1 MNKKPY
7 NVNFNPKNNF
17 FSHNQPRNNIFLRIF
32 VAKNLTFFK
41 FTEMKTKTFTFD
53 RVVRILISIV
63 ILVAAYLLIQ
73 RLSAVLI
80 PFLVAWL
87 IAYLLYPIVKF
98 IQYKCHVKSRVLSI
112 IITVLLILGIIVGGG
127 YLIMPPII
135 EEMTHVKDIIV
146 EYVTTDSTVASVSS
160 EVQNFIKHNID
171 INEITKALTV
181 QDVSQF
187 LEEKVPQFFSI
198 VSSSVSAIVGFI
210 ASLIAI
216 IYLFFILVDYEAM
229 AEGLFKMM
237 PKSKRGIVHEIML
250 DLQKGMNAYFRGQT
264 IIAMCVGVLFA
275 IGFLIIDFPLA
286 IPLGLFIGFLN
297 LVPYLQVI
305 GFIPTIVLALLKAYD
320 TGQSFWGII
329 LAAII
334 VFAVVQAIQ
343 DWVLTPRIMGKVTGL
358 NAAVIL
364 LALSIWGSLL
374 GFVGLI
380 VALPLTTLIVSY
392 YKRYVL
398 EETEEKGEKTQKEE

>member
-7 NVNFNPKNNF
+7 NVNFALKNNF

-32 VAKNLTFFK
+32 VAKIFNQHN
-41 FTEMKTKTFTFD
+41 MKKKTFTFD
-53 RVVRILISIV
+53 RVVRILISI
-63 ILVAAYLLIQ
+63 IIMIAAYLLIQ
-73 RLSAVLI
+73 RLSSVLV

-87 IAYLLYPIVKF
+87 IAYLLYPIVTF
-98 IQYKCHVKSRVLSI
+98 IQYKCRVKSRILSI
-112 IITVLLILGIIVGGG
+112 IITVLLILGIIVGGC
-127 YLIMPPII
+127 YLIIPPII
-135 EEMTHVKDIIV
+135 EEMGHLKDIIV
-146 EYVTTDSTVASVSS
+146 EYVTTDSTVASVSG
-160 EVQNFIKHNID
+160 EVQNYIKHNID

-187 LEEKVPQFFSI
+187 MEEKVPQFFSFI
-198 VSSSVSAIVGFI
+198 SSSVSAIVGFI

-216 IYLFFILVDYEAM
+216 IYLFFILVDYELM
-229 AEGLFKMM
+229 AEGLLKML
-237 PKSKRGIVHEIML
+237 PKDKRSIVHDIML
-250 DLQKGMNAYFRGQT
+250 DLQKGMNGYFRGQS
-264 IIAMCVGVLFA
+264 IIALCVGILFS
-275 IGFLIIDFPLA
+275 IGFLIIGFPLA

-305 GFIPTIVLALLKAYD
+305 GFIPTIILSLLKAYD

-329 LAAII
+329 LSALI

-358 NAAVIL
+358 NPAVIL

-398 EETEEKGEKTQKEE
+398 EETDEMEENPQKEE

>member
-1 MNKKPY
+1 MKQH
-7 NVNFNPKNNF
+7 F
-17 FSHNQPRNNIFLRIF
+17 FTYLRAPNTSISHN
-32 VAKNLTFFK
+32 K
-41 FTEMKTKTFTFD
+41 MKTKTFTFD

-63 ILVAAYLLIQ
+63 IMIGLYLLIQ
-73 RLSAVLI
+73 RLSSVLI

-87 IAYLLYPIVKF
+87 IAYLLYPIVTF
-98 IQYKCHVKSRVLSI
+98 IQYKCRVKSRVLSI
-112 IITVLLILGIIVGGG
+112 IITVLLIVGIIVGGC
-127 YLIMPPII
+127 YLIIPPII
-135 EEMTHVKDIIV
+135 EEMTHLKDIIV
-146 EYVTTDSTVASVSS
+146 EYVTTDSTVASVSG
-160 EVQNFIKHNID
+160 EVQEYIKRNID
-171 INEITKALTV
+171 LNEITKALTV
-181 QDVSQF
+181 QDVSEF
-187 LEEKVPQFFSI
+187 MEEKVPQLFSFL
-198 VSSSVSAIVGFI
+198 SSSVSAIVGFV

-216 IYLFFILVDYEAM
+216 IYLFFILVDYELM
-229 AEGLFKMM
+229 AEGLFKMV
-237 PKSKRGIVHEIML
+237 PKGKRSIVHDIMM
-250 DLQKGMNAYFRGQT
+250 DLQKGMNGYFRGQA
-264 IIAMCVGVLFA
+264 IIALCVGILFS
-275 IGFLIIDFPLA
+275 IGFLIIGLPLA

-305 GFIPTIVLALLKAYD
+305 GFIPTIILSLLKAYD

-329 LAAII
+329 LSALI

-364 LALSIWGSLL
+364 LSLSIWGSLL

-398 EETEEKGEKTQKEE
+398 EETEEKEDTAQKEE

>member
-1 MNKKPY
+1 MNF
-7 NVNFNPKNNF
+7 VLKNNF
-17 FSHNQPRNNIFLRIF
+17 FSHNQAQNNIFLRIF
-32 VAKNLTFFK
+32 VAKIFNQHN
-41 FTEMKTKTFTFD
+41 MKTKTFTFD

-63 ILVAAYLLIQ
+63 IMIAAYLLIQ
-73 RLSAVLI
+73 RLSSVLI

-87 IAYLLYPIVKF
+87 IAYLLYPIVTF
-98 IQYKCHVKSRVLSI
+98 IQYKCRVKSRILSI
-112 IITVLLILGIIVGGG
+112 IITVLLIVGIIVGGS
-127 YLIMPPII
+127 YLIMPPIL
-135 EEMTHVKDIIV
+135 EEMTHVKDIVV
-146 EYVTTDSTVASVSS
+146 EYFSTDSTVASVSG
-160 EVQNFIKHNID
+160 EVQKFIKRNID
-171 INEITKALTV
+171 INELTKALTV

-187 LEEKVPQFFSI
+187 VEEKVPQFFSFI
-198 VSSSVSAIVGFI
+198 SSSVSAIVGFI

-216 IYLFFILVDYEAM
+216 IYLFFILVDYELM
-229 AEGLFKMM
+229 AEGLFKLV
-237 PKSKRGIVHEIML
+237 PKGKRSIVHDIMM
-250 DLQKGMNAYFRGQT
+250 DLQKGMNGYFRGQA
-264 IIAMCVGVLFA
+264 IIAMCVGILFS
-275 IGFLIIDFPLA
+275 IGFLIIGLPLA

-297 LVPYLQVI
+297 LVPYLQII
-305 GFIPTIVLALLKAYD
+305 GFIPTIILALLKAYD

-329 LAAII
+329 LSALI

-364 LALSIWGSLL
+364 LSLSIWGSLL

-398 EETEEKGEKTQKEE
+398 EEPEEEEGNPQKEE

>member
-1 MNKKPY
+1 
-7 NVNFNPKNNF
+7 
-17 FSHNQPRNNIFLRIF
+17 
-32 VAKNLTFFK
+32 
-41 FTEMKTKTFTFD
+41 MKTKTFTFD
-53 RVVRILISIV
+53 RVVRILISIIIMV
-63 ILVAAYLLIQ
+63 GAYLLIQ
-73 RLSAVLI
+73 RLSGVLI

-87 IAYLLYPIVKF
+87 IAYLLYPIVTF
-98 IQYKCHVKSRVLSI
+98 FQYKCHVKSRVLSI
-112 IITVLLILGIIVGGG
+112 LITVLLIVGIIVGGC
-127 YLIMPPII
+127 YLILPPII
-135 EEMTHVKDIIV
+135 EETGHLKDIIV

-160 EVQNFIKHNID
+160 EVQNYIKHNID
-171 INEITKALTV
+171 INEISKALTV

-187 LEEKVPQFFSI
+187 LEEKVPQFFSFI
-198 VSSSVSAIVGFI
+198 SSSVSAIVGFI

-216 IYLFFILVDYEAM
+216 IYLFFILLDYELM
-229 AEGLFKMM
+229 AEGLFKLM
-237 PKSKRGIVHEIML
+237 PKGQRGIVHDIMM
-250 DLQKGMNAYFRGQT
+250 DLKKGMNGYFRGQT
-264 IIAMCVGVLFA
+264 IIAMCVGVLFS
-275 IGFLIIDFPLA
+275 IGFLIIGFPLA

-329 LAAII
+329 LSALI

-364 LALSIWGSLL
+364 LSLSIWGSLL
-374 GFVGLI
+374 GFI

-398 EETEEKGEKTQKEE
+398 EETEEDKEDIKEKK

>member
-1 MNKKPY
+1 
-7 NVNFNPKNNF
+7 
-17 FSHNQPRNNIFLRIF
+17 
-32 VAKNLTFFK
+32 
-41 FTEMKTKTFTFD
+41 MKTKTFTFD

-63 ILVAAYLLIQ
+63 IMIGAYLLIQ
-73 RLSAVLI
+73 RLSGVLI

-87 IAYLLYPIVKF
+87 IAYLLYPIVTF

-112 IITVLLILGIIVGGG
+112 IITVLLIVGIIVGGC
-127 YLIMPPII
+127 YLIIPPII
-135 EEMTHVKDIIV
+135 QEMTHLKDIIV
-146 EYVTTDSTVASVSS
+146 EYVTTDSTVASVSG
-160 EVQNFIKHNID
+160 EVQNYIKRNID
-171 INEITKALTV
+171 LNEITKALTV

-187 LEEKVPQFFSI
+187 LEEKVPQVFSI

-216 IYLFFILVDYEAM
+216 IYLFFILVDYELM
-229 AEGLFKMM
+229 AEGLFKMV
-237 PKSKRGIVHEIML
+237 PKGKRGIVQDIMM
-250 DLQKGMNAYFRGQT
+250 DLQKGMNGYFRGQAM
-264 IIAMCVGVLFA
+264 IALCVGILFS
-275 IGFLIIDFPLA
+275 IGFLIIGFPLA

-329 LAAII
+329 LSALI

-364 LALSIWGSLL
+364 LSLSVWGSLL

-398 EETEEKGEKTQKEE
+398 EDTEEKVETEQKEDESIKKLEK

>member
-1 MNKKPY
+1 
-7 NVNFNPKNNF
+7 
-17 FSHNQPRNNIFLRIF
+17 
-32 VAKNLTFFK
+32 
-41 FTEMKTKTFTFD
+41 MKTKTFTFD

-63 ILVAAYLLIQ
+63 IMIAAYLLIQ
-73 RLSAVLI
+73 RLSGVLI

-112 IITVLLILGIIVGGG
+112 IITMLLITGVIVGGC
-127 YLIMPPII
+127 YLIIPPII
-135 EEMTHVKDIIV
+135 EEMGHLKDIIV
-146 EYVTTDSTVASVSS
+146 EYVTTDSTVASVSG
-160 EVQNFIKHNID
+160 EVQNYIKHNID
-171 INEITKALTV
+171 INEFTKALTV
-181 QDVSQF
+181 QNVSQF
-187 LEEKVPQFFSI
+187 MEEKVPQFFSFI
-198 VSSSVSAIVGFI
+198 SSSVSAIVGFI

-216 IYLFFILVDYEAM
+216 IYIFFILVDYELM
-229 AEGLFKMM
+229 AEGLFKML
-237 PKSKRGIVHEIML
+237 PKDKRNIVHDIML
-250 DLQKGMNAYFRGQT
+250 DLQKGMNGYFRGQA
-264 IIAMCVGVLFA
+264 IIALCVGILFS
-275 IGFLIIDFPLA
+275 IGFLIIGFPLA

-305 GFIPTIVLALLKAYD
+305 GFIPTIILALLKAYD

-329 LAAII
+329 LSALI

-364 LALSIWGSLL
+364 LSLSIWGSLL

-398 EETEEKGEKTQKEE
+398 EETEETAEKSQKAD

>member
-1 MNKKPY
+1 MNF
-7 NVNFNPKNNF
+7 VLKNNF

-32 VAKNLTFFK
+32 VAKK
-41 FTEMKTKTFTFD
+41 FNQYNMKTKTFTFD

-63 ILVAAYLLIQ
+63 IMIAAYLLIQ
-73 RLSAVLI
+73 RLSSVLI

-87 IAYLLYPIVKF
+87 IAYLLYPIVTF
-98 IQYKCHVKSRVLSI
+98 IQYKCRVRSRILSI
-112 IITVLLILGIIVGGG
+112 IITVLLIVGIIVGGC
-127 YLIMPPII
+127 YLIIPPII
-135 EEMTHVKDIIV
+135 EEMAHLKDIIV
-146 EYVTTDSTVASVSS
+146 EYVTTDSTVTSVSG
-160 EVQNFIKHNID
+160 EVQNYIKHNID

-187 LEEKVPQFFSI
+187 MEEKVPQFFSFI
-198 VSSSVSAIVGFI
+198 SSSVSAIVGFI

-216 IYLFFILVDYEAM
+216 IYLFFILLDYELM
-229 AEGLFKMM
+229 AEGLFKML
-237 PKSKRGIVHEIML
+237 PKDKRSIVHDIML
-250 DLQKGMNAYFRGQT
+250 DLQKGMNGYFRGQA
-264 IIAMCVGVLFA
+264 IIALCVGILFS
-275 IGFLIIDFPLA
+275 IGFLIIGFPLA

-329 LAAII
+329 LSALI

-358 NAAVIL
+358 NPAVIL
-364 LALSIWGSLL
+364 LSLSIWGSLL

-398 EETEEKGEKTQKEE
+398 EETEEMEENPQKER

>member
-1 MNKKPY
+1 
-7 NVNFNPKNNF
+7 
-17 FSHNQPRNNIFLRIF
+17 
-32 VAKNLTFFK
+32 
-41 FTEMKTKTFTFD
+41 MKTKTFTFD

-63 ILVAAYLLIQ
+63 IMIGLYLLIQ
-73 RLSAVLI
+73 RLSGVLI

-112 IITVLLILGIIVGGG
+112 IITMLLITGVIVGGC
-127 YLIMPPII
+127 YLIIPPII
-135 EEMTHVKDIIV
+135 EEMGHLKDIIV
-146 EYVTTDSTVASVSS
+146 EYVTTDSTVASVSG
-160 EVQNFIKHNID
+160 EVQNYIKHNID
-171 INEITKALTV
+171 LEEITKALTV

-187 LEEKVPQFFSI
+187 LEEKVPQFFSVI
-198 VSSSVSAIVGFI
+198 SSSVSAIVGFI

-216 IYLFFILVDYEAM
+216 IYLFFILVDYELM
-229 AEGLFKMM
+229 AQGLFKMV
-237 PKSKRGIVHEIML
+237 PKGQRNIVHDIMM
-250 DLQKGMNAYFRGQT
+250 DLQKGMNGYFRGQA
-264 IIAMCVGVLFA
+264 IIAMCVGVLFS
-275 IGFLIIDFPLA
+275 IGFLIIGLPLA

-305 GFIPTIVLALLKAYD
+305 GFIPTILLALLKAHD
-320 TGQSFWGII
+320 TGESFWGII
-329 LAAII
+329 LAACI

-364 LALSIWGSLL
+364 LSLSIWGSLL

-398 EETEEKGEKTQKEE
+398 EETEEEEENPKS

>member
-1 MNKKPY
+1 MNF
-7 NVNFNPKNNF
+7 VLKNNF

-32 VAKNLTFFK
+32 VAKIFNQHN
-41 FTEMKTKTFTFD
+41 MKTKTFTFD

-63 ILVAAYLLIQ
+63 IMIAAYLLIQ
-73 RLSAVLI
+73 RLSSVLI

-87 IAYLLYPIVKF
+87 IAYLLYPIVTF
-98 IQYKCHVKSRVLSI
+98 IQYKCRVKSRILSI
-112 IITVLLILGIIVGGG
+112 IITVLLIVGIIVGGG

-135 EEMTHVKDIIV
+135 EEMTHVKDIVV
-146 EYVTTDSTVASVSS
+146 EYFSTDSTVASVSG
-160 EVQNFIKHNID
+160 EVQNFIKRNID
-171 INEITKALTV
+171 INELTKALTV

-187 LEEKVPQFFSI
+187 MEEKVPQFFSFI
-198 VSSSVSAIVGFI
+198 SSSVSAIVGFI

-216 IYLFFILVDYEAM
+216 IYLFFILVDYELM
-229 AEGLFKMM
+229 AEGLFKLV
-237 PKSKRGIVHEIML
+237 PKGKRSIVHDIMM
-250 DLQKGMNAYFRGQT
+250 DLQKGMNGYFRGQA
-264 IIAMCVGVLFA
+264 IIAMCVGILFS
-275 IGFLIIDFPLA
+275 IGFLIIGLPLA

-297 LVPYLQVI
+297 LVPYLQII
-305 GFIPTIVLALLKAYD
+305 GFIPTIILALLKAYD
-320 TGQSFWGII
+320 TGQSFWGI
-329 LAAII
+329 LLSALI

-364 LALSIWGSLL
+364 LSLSIWGSLL

-398 EETEEKGEKTQKEE
+398 EEPEEEEGNPQKEE

>member
-7 NVNFNPKNNF
+7 KLNFALKNNF
-17 FSHNQPRNNIFLRIF
+17 FSHNQLQNNIFLRIF
-32 VAKNLTFFK
+32 VAKIFNQHN
-41 FTEMKTKTFTFD
+41 MKTKTFTFD

-63 ILVAAYLLIQ
+63 IMIAAYLLIQ
-73 RLSAVLI
+73 RLSSVLI

-87 IAYLLYPIVKF
+87 IAYLLYPIVTF
-98 IQYKCHVKSRVLSI
+98 IQYKCRVKSRILSI
-112 IITVLLILGIIVGGG
+112 IITVLLIVGIIVGGG
-127 YLIMPPII
+127 YLIIPPII
-135 EEMTHVKDIIV
+135 EEMTHVKDIVV
-146 EYVTTDSTVASVSS
+146 EYFSTDSTVASVSG
-160 EVQNFIKHNID
+160 EVQNYIKRNID
-171 INEITKALTV
+171 INELTKALTV

-187 LEEKVPQFFSI
+187 VEEKVPQFFSFI
-198 VSSSVSAIVGFI
+198 SSSVSAIVGFI

-216 IYLFFILVDYEAM
+216 IYLFFILVDYELM
-229 AEGLFKMM
+229 AEGLFKMV
-237 PKSKRGIVHEIML
+237 PKGKRNIVHDIML
-250 DLQKGMNAYFRGQT
+250 DLQKGMNSYFRGQA
-264 IIAMCVGVLFA
+264 IIAMCVGILFS
-275 IGFLIIDFPLA
+275 IGFLIIGLPLA

-305 GFIPTIVLALLKAYD
+305 GFIPTIILALLKAYD
-320 TGQSFWGII
+320 TGQSFWGI
-329 LAAII
+329 LLSALI

-364 LALSIWGSLL
+364 LSLSIWGSLL

-398 EETEEKGEKTQKEE
+398 EETDEMEKNPQKEE

>member
-1 MNKKPY
+1 MR
-7 NVNFNPKNNF
+7 NFVPQNF
-17 FSHNQPRNNIFLRIF
+17 KSFILQFFNSHQ
-32 VAKNLTFFK
+32 
-41 FTEMKTKTFTFD
+41 MKTKTFTFD
-53 RVVRILISIV
+53 RVVRILISI
-63 ILVAAYLLIQ
+63 IIMIAAYLLIQ
-73 RLSAVLI
+73 RLSSVLV

-87 IAYLLYPIVKF
+87 IAYLLYPIVTF
-98 IQYKCHVKSRVLSI
+98 IQYKCRVKSRILSI
-112 IITVLLILGIIVGGG
+112 IITVLLILGIIVGGC
-127 YLIMPPII
+127 YLIIPPII
-135 EEMTHVKDIIV
+135 EEMGHLKDIIV
-146 EYVTTDSTVASVSS
+146 EYVTTDSTVASVSG
-160 EVQNFIKHNID
+160 EVQNYIKHNID

-187 LEEKVPQFFSI
+187 MEEKVPQFFSFI
-198 VSSSVSAIVGFI
+198 SSSVSAIVGFI

-216 IYLFFILVDYEAM
+216 IYLFFILVDYELM
-229 AEGLFKMM
+229 AEGLFKML
-237 PKSKRGIVHEIML
+237 PKDKRSIVHDIML
-250 DLQKGMNAYFRGQT
+250 DLQKGMNGYFRGQS
-264 IIAMCVGVLFA
+264 IIALCVGILFS
-275 IGFLIIDFPLA
+275 IGFLIIGFPLA

-305 GFIPTIVLALLKAYD
+305 GFIPTIILSLLKAYD

-329 LAAII
+329 LSALI

-358 NAAVIL
+358 NPAVIL

-398 EETEEKGEKTQKEE
+398 EETDEMEENPQKEE

>member
-7 NVNFNPKNNF
+7 KLNFALKNNF
-17 FSHNQPRNNIFLRIF
+17 FSHNQLQNNIFLRIF
-32 VAKNLTFFK
+32 VAKIFNQHN
-41 FTEMKTKTFTFD
+41 MKTKTFTFD

-63 ILVAAYLLIQ
+63 IMIAAYLLIQ
-73 RLSAVLI
+73 RLSSVLI

-87 IAYLLYPIVKF
+87 IAYLLYPIVTF
-98 IQYKCHVKSRVLSI
+98 IQYKCRVKSRILSI
-112 IITVLLILGIIVGGG
+112 IITVLLIVGIIVGGG
-127 YLIMPPII
+127 YLIIPPII
-135 EEMTHVKDIIV
+135 EEMTHVKDIVV
-146 EYVTTDSTVASVSS
+146 EYFSTDSTVASVSG
-160 EVQNFIKHNID
+160 EVQNYIKRNID
-171 INEITKALTV
+171 INELTKALTV

-187 LEEKVPQFFSI
+187 VEEKVPQFFSFI
-198 VSSSVSAIVGFI
+198 SSSVSAIVGFI

-216 IYLFFILVDYEAM
+216 IYLFFILVDYELM
-229 AEGLFKMM
+229 AEGLFKMV
-237 PKSKRGIVHEIML
+237 PKGKRNIVHDIML
-250 DLQKGMNAYFRGQT
+250 DLQKGMNGYFRGQA
-264 IIAMCVGVLFA
+264 IIAMCVGILFS
-275 IGFLIIDFPLA
+275 IGFLIIGLPLA

-305 GFIPTIVLALLKAYD
+305 GFIPTIILALLKAYD
-320 TGQSFWGII
+320 TGQSFWGI
-329 LAAII
+329 LLSALI

-364 LALSIWGSLL
+364 LSLSIWGSLL

-398 EETEEKGEKTQKEE
+398 EETDEMEKNPQKEE

>member
-7 NVNFNPKNNF
+7 NVNFALKNNF

-32 VAKNLTFFK
+32 VAKIFNQHN
-41 FTEMKTKTFTFD
+41 MKKKTFTFD
-53 RVVRILISIV
+53 RVVRILISI
-63 ILVAAYLLIQ
+63 IIMIAAYLLIQ
-73 RLSAVLI
+73 RLSSVLV

-87 IAYLLYPIVKF
+87 IAYLLYPIVTF
-98 IQYKCHVKSRVLSI
+98 IQYKCRVKSRILSI
-112 IITVLLILGIIVGGG
+112 IITVLLILGIIVGGC
-127 YLIMPPII
+127 YLIIPPII
-135 EEMTHVKDIIV
+135 EEMGHLKDIIV
-146 EYVTTDSTVASVSS
+146 EYVTTDSTVASVSG
-160 EVQNFIKHNID
+160 EVQNYIKHNID

-187 LEEKVPQFFSI
+187 MEEKVPQFFSFI
-198 VSSSVSAIVGFI
+198 SSSVSAIVGFI

-216 IYLFFILVDYEAM
+216 IYLFFILVDYELM
-229 AEGLFKMM
+229 AEGLFKML
-237 PKSKRGIVHEIML
+237 PKDKRSIVHDIML
-250 DLQKGMNAYFRGQT
+250 DLQKGMNGYFRGQS
-264 IIAMCVGVLFA
+264 IIALCVGILFS
-275 IGFLIIDFPLA
+275 IGFLIIGFPLA

-305 GFIPTIVLALLKAYD
+305 GFIPTIILSLLKAYD

-329 LAAII
+329 LSALI

-358 NAAVIL
+358 NPAVIL

-398 EETEEKGEKTQKEE
+398 EETDEMEENPQKEE

>member
-1 MNKKPY
+1 
-7 NVNFNPKNNF
+7 
-17 FSHNQPRNNIFLRIF
+17 
-32 VAKNLTFFK
+32 
-41 FTEMKTKTFTFD
+41 MKTKTFTFD

-63 ILVAAYLLIQ
+63 IMIAAYLLIQ
-73 RLSAVLI
+73 RLSGVLI

-112 IITVLLILGIIVGGG
+112 IITMLLITGIIVGGC
-127 YLIMPPII
+127 YLIIPPII
-135 EEMTHVKDIIV
+135 EEMGHLKDIIV
-146 EYVTTDSTVASVSS
+146 EYVTTDSTVASVSG
-160 EVQNFIKHNID
+160 EVQNYIKHNID

-187 LEEKVPQFFSI
+187 MEEKVPQFFSFI
-198 VSSSVSAIVGFI
+198 SSSVSAIVGFI

-216 IYLFFILVDYEAM
+216 IYIFFILVDYELM
-229 AEGLFKMM
+229 AEGLFKML
-237 PKSKRGIVHEIML
+237 PKDKRNIVHDIML
-250 DLQKGMNAYFRGQT
+250 DLQKGMNGYFRGQA
-264 IIAMCVGVLFA
+264 IIALCVGILFS
-275 IGFLIIDFPLA
+275 IGFLIIGFPLA

-305 GFIPTIVLALLKAYD
+305 GFIPTIILALLKAYD

-329 LAAII
+329 LSALI

-364 LALSIWGSLL
+364 LSLSIWGSLL

-398 EETEEKGEKTQKEE
+398 EETEETVENSQKAD

>member
-1 MNKKPY
+1 MFEKE
-7 NVNFNPKNNF
+7 
-17 FSHNQPRNNIFLRIF
+17 I
-32 VAKNLTFFK
+32 
-41 FTEMKTKTFTFD
+41 TFD
-53 RVVRILISIV
+53 RFIRWALI
-63 ILVAAYLLIQ
+63 ALLIV
-73 RLSAVLI
+73 SVLFALNYLGTVLL
-80 PFLVAWL
+80 PFFVAWL
-87 IAYLLYPIVKF
+87 IAYLLYPIVSF

-112 IITVLLILGIIVGGG
+112 IITVLLIVGIIVGGC
-127 YLIMPPII
+127 YLIIPPII
-135 EEMTHVKDIIV
+135 DEMGHLKNIII

-160 EVQNFIKHNID
+160 DVQEYIKHNID
-171 INEITKALTV
+171 LNEITKALTV

-198 VSSSVSAIVGFI
+198 ISSSVSAIIGAI

-216 IYLFFILVDYEAM
+216 IYIFFILVDYEVM
-229 AEGLFKMM
+229 AEGLFKLM
-237 PKSKRGIVHEIML
+237 PKGQRGIVHEILL
-250 DLQKGMNAYFRGQT
+250 DLQKGMNGYFRGQS
-264 IIAMCVGVLFA
+264 IIALCVGILFS

-305 GFIPTIVLALLKAYD
+305 GFIPTIILALLKAYD
-320 TGQSFWGII
+320 TGESFWGII
-329 LAAII
+329 LSAAI
-334 VFAVVQAIQ
+334 VFCVVQAIQ

-364 LALSIWGSLL
+364 LSLSIWGSLL

-380 VALPLTTLIVSY
+380 IALPLTTLILSY

-398 EETEEKGEKTQKEE
+398 EETSNESDDAEKELE

>member
-7 NVNFNPKNNF
+7 NVNFALKNNF

-32 VAKNLTFFK
+32 VAKIFNQHN
-41 FTEMKTKTFTFD
+41 MKKKTFTFD
-53 RVVRILISIV
+53 RVVRILISI
-63 ILVAAYLLIQ
+63 IIMIAAYLLIQ
-73 RLSAVLI
+73 RLSSVLV

-87 IAYLLYPIVKF
+87 IAYLLYPIVTF
-98 IQYKCHVKSRVLSI
+98 IQYKCRVKSRILSI
-112 IITVLLILGIIVGGG
+112 IITVLLILGIIVGGC
-127 YLIMPPII
+127 YLIIPPII
-135 EEMTHVKDIIV
+135 EEMGHLKDIIV
-146 EYVTTDSTVASVSS
+146 EYVTTDSTVASVSG
-160 EVQNFIKHNID
+160 EVQNYIKHNID

-187 LEEKVPQFFSI
+187 MEEKVPQFFSFI
-198 VSSSVSAIVGFI
+198 SSSVSAIVGFI

-216 IYLFFILVDYEAM
+216 IYLFFILVDYELM
-229 AEGLFKMM
+229 AEGLFKML
-237 PKSKRGIVHEIML
+237 PKDKRSIVHDIML
-250 DLQKGMNAYFRGQT
+250 DLQKGMNGYFRGQS
-264 IIAMCVGVLFA
+264 IIALCVGILFS
-275 IGFLIIDFPLA
+275 IGFLIIGFPLA

-297 LVPYLQVI
+297 LVPYMQVI
-305 GFIPTIVLALLKAYD
+305 GFIPTIILSLLKAYD

-329 LAAII
+329 LSALI

-358 NAAVIL
+358 NPAVIL

-398 EETEEKGEKTQKEE
+398 EETDEMEENPQKEE

>member
-1 MNKKPY
+1 VLFALNYLGTVLLP
-7 NVNFNPKNNF
+7 F
-17 FSHNQPRNNIFLRIF
+17 F
-32 VAKNLTFFK
+32 
-41 FTEMKTKTFTFD
+41 
-53 RVVRILISIV
+53 
-63 ILVAAYLLIQ
+63 
-73 RLSAVLI
+73 
-80 PFLVAWL
+80 VAWL
-87 IAYLLYPIVKF
+87 IAYLLYPIVSF

-112 IITVLLILGIIVGGG
+112 IITVLLIVGIIVGGC
-127 YLIMPPII
+127 YLIIPPII
-135 EEMTHVKDIIV
+135 DEMGHLKNIII

-160 EVQNFIKHNID
+160 DVQEYIKHNID
-171 INEITKALTV
+171 LNEITKALTV

-198 VSSSVSAIVGFI
+198 ISSSVSAIIGAI

-216 IYLFFILVDYEAM
+216 IYIFFILVDYEVM
-229 AEGLFKMM
+229 AEGLFKLM
-237 PKSKRGIVHEIML
+237 PKGQRGIVHEILL
-250 DLQKGMNAYFRGQT
+250 DLQKGMNGYFRGQS
-264 IIAMCVGVLFA
+264 IIALCVGILFS

-305 GFIPTIVLALLKAYD
+305 GFIPTIILALLKAYD
-320 TGQSFWGII
+320 TGESFWGII
-329 LAAII
+329 LSAAI
-334 VFAVVQAIQ
+334 VFCVVQAIQ

-364 LALSIWGSLL
+364 LSLSIWGSLL

-380 VALPLTTLIVSY
+380 IALPLTTLILSY

-398 EETEEKGEKTQKEE
+398 EETPNESDDAEKEPE

>member
-1 MNKKPY
+1 
-7 NVNFNPKNNF
+7 
-17 FSHNQPRNNIFLRIF
+17 
-32 VAKNLTFFK
+32 
-41 FTEMKTKTFTFD
+41 MKTKTFTFD

-63 ILVAAYLLIQ
+63 IMIGAYLLIQ
-73 RLSAVLI
+73 RLSGVLI

-87 IAYLLYPIVKF
+87 IAYLLYPLVTF

-112 IITVLLILGIIVGGG
+112 IITVLLIVGVIVGGG
-127 YLIMPPII
+127 YLIIPPII
-135 EEMTHVKDIIV
+135 QEMTHLKDIIV
-146 EYVTTDSTVASVSS
+146 EYVTTDSTVASVSG
-160 EVQNFIKHNID
+160 EVQNYIKRNID
-171 INEITKALTV
+171 LNEITKALTV
-181 QDVSQF
+181 HDVSQF

-216 IYLFFILVDYEAM
+216 IYLFFILVDYELM
-229 AEGLFKMM
+229 AEGLFKMV
-237 PKSKRGIVHEIML
+237 PKGKRGIVQDIMM
-250 DLQKGMNAYFRGQT
+250 DLQKGMNGYFRGQAM
-264 IIAMCVGVLFA
+264 IALCVGILFS
-275 IGFLIIDFPLA
+275 IGFLIIGFPLA

-329 LAAII
+329 LSAII

-364 LALSIWGSLL
+364 LSLSVWGSLL

-398 EETEEKGEKTQKEE
+398 EETEEKVETEQKEDESIKKLEK

>member
-1 MNKKPY
+1 M
-7 NVNFNPKNNF
+7 
-17 FSHNQPRNNIFLRIF
+17 
-32 VAKNLTFFK
+32 
-41 FTEMKTKTFTFD
+41 
-53 RVVRILISIV
+53 
-63 ILVAAYLLIQ
+63 
-73 RLSAVLI
+73 
-80 PFLVAWL
+80 
-87 IAYLLYPIVKF
+87 
-98 IQYKCHVKSRVLSI
+98 
-112 IITVLLILGIIVGGG
+112 
-127 YLIMPPII
+127 
-135 EEMTHVKDIIV
+135 
-146 EYVTTDSTVASVSS
+146 
-160 EVQNFIKHNID
+160 
-171 INEITKALTV
+171 
-181 QDVSQF
+181 
-187 LEEKVPQFFSI
+187 
-198 VSSSVSAIVGFI
+198 
-210 ASLIAI
+210 
-216 IYLFFILVDYEAM
+216 FFILVDYEAM
-229 AEGLFKMM
+229 AEGLFKLM
-237 PKSKRGIVHEIML
+237 PKNKRGIVQEIML

-264 IIAMCVGVLFA
+264 IIAMCVGVLFS

-305 GFIPTIVLALLKAYD
+305 GFIPTIMLALLKAYD

-329 LAAII
+329 LAALI

-398 EETEEKGEKTQKEE
+398 EETEEKDEKTQKEE

>member
-1 MNKKPY
+1 M
-7 NVNFNPKNNF
+7 
-17 FSHNQPRNNIFLRIF
+17 
-32 VAKNLTFFK
+32 
-41 FTEMKTKTFTFD
+41 
-53 RVVRILISIV
+53 
-63 ILVAAYLLIQ
+63 
-73 RLSAVLI
+73 LI

-87 IAYLLYPIVKF
+87 IAYLLYPIVSF

-112 IITVLLILGIIVGGG
+112 IITVLLIVGIIVGGC
-127 YLIMPPII
+127 YLIIPPII
-135 EEMTHVKDIIV
+135 DEMGHLKNIII

-160 EVQNFIKHNID
+160 DVQEYIKHNID
-171 INEITKALTV
+171 LNEITKALTV

-198 VSSSVSAIVGFI
+198 ISSSVSAIIGAI

-216 IYLFFILVDYEAM
+216 IYIFFILVDYEVM
-229 AEGLFKMM
+229 AEGLFKLM
-237 PKSKRGIVHEIML
+237 PKGQRGIVHEILL
-250 DLQKGMNAYFRGQT
+250 DLQKGMNGYFRGQS
-264 IIAMCVGVLFA
+264 IIALCVGILFS

-320 TGQSFWGII
+320 TGESFWGII
-329 LAAII
+329 LSAAI
-334 VFAVVQAIQ
+334 VFCVVQAIQ

-364 LALSIWGSLL
+364 LSLSIWGSLL

-380 VALPLTTLIVSY
+380 IALPLTTLILSY

-398 EETEEKGEKTQKEE
+398 EETSNESDDAEKEPE

>member
-1 MNKKPY
+1 
-7 NVNFNPKNNF
+7 
-17 FSHNQPRNNIFLRIF
+17 
-32 VAKNLTFFK
+32 
-41 FTEMKTKTFTFD
+41 MKQKTFTFD

-63 ILVAAYLLIQ
+63 VLVAAYFLIQ
-73 RLSAVLI
+73 RLSGVLI

-87 IAYLLYPIVKF
+87 IAYLLYPIVSF

-112 IITVLLILGIIVGGG
+112 IITVLLIVGIIVGGC
-127 YLIMPPII
+127 YLIIPPII
-135 EEMTHVKDIIV
+135 DEMGHLKNIII

-160 EVQNFIKHNID
+160 DVQEYIKHNID
-171 INEITKALTV
+171 LNEITKALTV

-198 VSSSVSAIVGFI
+198 ISSSVSAIIGAI

-216 IYLFFILVDYEAM
+216 IYIFFILVDYEVM
-229 AEGLFKMM
+229 AEGLFKLM
-237 PKSKRGIVHEIML
+237 PKGQRGIVHEILL
-250 DLQKGMNAYFRGQT
+250 DLQKGMNGYFRGQS
-264 IIAMCVGVLFA
+264 IIALCVGILFS

-320 TGQSFWGII
+320 TGESFWGII
-329 LAAII
+329 LSAAI
-334 VFAVVQAIQ
+334 VFCVVQAIQ

-364 LALSIWGSLL
+364 LSLSIWGSLL

-380 VALPLTTLIVSY
+380 IALPLTTLILSY

-398 EETEEKGEKTQKEE
+398 EETPNESDDAEKEPE

>member
-1 MNKKPY
+1 
-7 NVNFNPKNNF
+7 
-17 FSHNQPRNNIFLRIF
+17 
-32 VAKNLTFFK
+32 
-41 FTEMKTKTFTFD
+41 MKTKTFTFD
-53 RVVRILISIV
+53 RVVRILISIA
-63 ILVAAYLLIQ
+63 ILIGAYLLIQ
-73 RLSAVLI
+73 RLSGVLI

-87 IAYLLYPIVKF
+87 IAYLLYPIVTF

-112 IITVLLILGIIVGGG
+112 IITVLLIVGIIVGGC
-127 YLIMPPII
+127 YLIIPPILQ
-135 EEMTHVKDIIV
+135 EMAHLKNIIV
-146 EYVTTDSTVASVSS
+146 EYVTTDSTVASVSG
-160 EVQNFIKHNID
+160 EVQNYIKRNID
-171 INEITKALTV
+171 LNEITKALTV

-187 LEEKVPQFFSI
+187 LEKKVPQVFSI

-216 IYLFFILVDYEAM
+216 IYLFFILVDYELM
-229 AEGLFKMM
+229 AEGLFKLM
-237 PKSKRGIVHEIML
+237 PKGKRSIVQDIMM
-250 DLQKGMNAYFRGQT
+250 DLQKGMNGYFRGQA
-264 IIAMCVGVLFA
+264 IIALCVGILFS
-275 IGFLIIDFPLA
+275 IGFLIIGFPLA

-329 LAAII
+329 LSALI

-364 LALSIWGSLL
+364 LSLSIWGSLL

-398 EETEEKGEKTQKEE
+398 EETEEKVETEQKEDESIKKLEK

>member
-1 MNKKPY
+1 
-7 NVNFNPKNNF
+7 
-17 FSHNQPRNNIFLRIF
+17 
-32 VAKNLTFFK
+32 
-41 FTEMKTKTFTFD
+41 MKTKTFTFD
-53 RVVRILISIV
+53 RVVRILISIIIMV
-63 ILVAAYLLIQ
+63 GAYLLIQ
-73 RLSAVLI
+73 RLSGVLL

-87 IAYLLYPIVKF
+87 SAYLLYPIVTF
-98 IQYKCHVKSRVLSI
+98 FQYKCHVKSRVLSI
-112 IITVLLILGIIVGGG
+112 LITVLLIVGIIVGGC
-127 YLIMPPII
+127 YLILPPII
-135 EEMTHVKDIIV
+135 EETGHLKDIIV

-160 EVQNFIKHNID
+160 EVQNYIKHNID
-171 INEITKALTV
+171 INEISKALTV

-187 LEEKVPQFFSI
+187 LEEKVPQFFSFI
-198 VSSSVSAIVGFI
+198 SSSVSAIVGFI

-216 IYLFFILVDYEAM
+216 IYLFFILLDYELM
-229 AEGLFKMM
+229 AEGLFKLM
-237 PKSKRGIVHEIML
+237 PKGQRGIVHDIMM
-250 DLQKGMNAYFRGQT
+250 DLKKGMNGYFRGQT
-264 IIAMCVGVLFA
+264 IIAMCVGVLFS
-275 IGFLIIDFPLA
+275 IGFLIIGFPLA

-329 LAAII
+329 LSALI

-364 LALSIWGSLL
+364 LSLSIWGSLL
-374 GFVGLI
+374 GFIGLI

-398 EETEEKGEKTQKEE
+398 EETEEDKEDIKEKK

>member
-1 MNKKPY
+1 
-7 NVNFNPKNNF
+7 
-17 FSHNQPRNNIFLRIF
+17 
-32 VAKNLTFFK
+32 
-41 FTEMKTKTFTFD
+41 MKTKTFTFD
-53 RVVRILISIV
+53 RVVRILISII
-63 ILVAAYLLIQ
+63 ILVGAYFLIL
-73 RLSAVLI
+73 RLSSVLI

-98 IQYKCHVKSRVLSI
+98 IQYKCRVKSRVLSI
-112 IITVLLILGIIVGGG
+112 IITVLLIVGIITGGC
-127 YLIMPPII
+127 YLIIPPILQ
-135 EEMTHVKDIIV
+135 EMQHLKNIIV
-146 EYVTTDSTVASVSS
+146 EYVTTDSSVAYVSL
-160 EVQNFIKHNID
+160 EVQDFIKRNID
-171 INEITKALTV
+171 LNEITKALTV
-181 QDVSQF
+181 HDVSQF

-216 IYLFFILVDYEAM
+216 IYLFFILVDYEM
-229 AEGLFKMM
+229 MSEGLFKLV
-237 PKSKRGIVHEIML
+237 PKGQRDIVREIL
-250 DLQKGMNAYFRGQT
+250 SDLQRGMNGYFRGQSV
-264 IIAMCVGVLFA
+264 IALCVGVLFA

-305 GFIPTIVLALLKAYD
+305 GFIPTIILALLKAYD
-320 TGQSFWGII
+320 TGQSFWGIMF
-329 LAAII
+329 AAII
-334 VFAVVQAIQ
+334 VFCVVQAIQ

-380 VALPLTTLIVSY
+380 VALPLTTLVVSY

-398 EETEEKGEKTQKEE
+398 EEEPENMGGKAEEAEKKTEK

>member
-1 MNKKPY
+1 
-7 NVNFNPKNNF
+7 
-17 FSHNQPRNNIFLRIF
+17 
-32 VAKNLTFFK
+32 
-41 FTEMKTKTFTFD
+41 
-53 RVVRILISIV
+53 
-63 ILVAAYLLIQ
+63 
-73 RLSAVLI
+73 VLI

-98 IQYKCHVKSRVLSI
+98 IQYKCRVKSRVLSI
-112 IITVLLILGIIVGGG
+112 IITVLLIVGIITGGC
-127 YLIMPPII
+127 YLIIPPILQ
-135 EEMTHVKDIIV
+135 EMQHLKNIIV
-146 EYVTTDSTVASVSS
+146 EYVTTDSSVAYVSL
-160 EVQNFIKHNID
+160 EVQDFIKRNID
-171 INEITKALTV
+171 LNEITKALTV
-181 QDVSQF
+181 HDVSQF

-216 IYLFFILVDYEAM
+216 IYLFFILVDYEM
-229 AEGLFKMM
+229 MSEGLFKLV
-237 PKSKRGIVHEIML
+237 PKGQRDIVREIL
-250 DLQKGMNAYFRGQT
+250 SDLQRGMNGYFRGQSV
-264 IIAMCVGVLFA
+264 IAMCVGVLFA

-305 GFIPTIVLALLKAYD
+305 GFIPTIILALLKAYD
-320 TGQSFWGII
+320 TGQSFWGIMF
-329 LAAII
+329 AAII
-334 VFAVVQAIQ
+334 VFCVVQAIQ

-380 VALPLTTLIVSY
+380 VALPLTTLVVSY

-398 EETEEKGEKTQKEE
+398 EEEPENMGGKAEEAEKKPEK